1 VTTLNARI
9 AAKLRDMA
17 DLLEQQEASAF
28 RINAYRR
35 AAARIEAISEDVDN
49 ILARAG
55 RAGLVALPDIG
66 EGIATAIAEMCA
78 TGRWGQLD
86 RLTGA
91 LEPERLFRIIPG
103 IGPELASRLHEE
115 LGVDTL
121 EQLEL
126 AAHDGR
132 LQAMAGVGPRRGA
145 AIRTF
150 LSERLGRR
158 RLRRGEWHE
167 RPPVS
172 TLLAIDAVYRAK
184 VAAGRLPKIA
194 PRRFNPSGEA
204 WLSILHDNRGKWRL
218 TALYS
223 NTAAAHALKK
233 TGDWVVIYYQTDGAQ
248 EGQCTVV
255 TETHGPCRGKRL
267 VRGREQECEA
277 FYAASPQ
284 PARRRSSGV
293 TQARSAAASSDRKR
307 K

>member
-1 VTTLNARI
+1 MIMLNARI

-17 DLLEQQEASAF
+17 DVLDQQDASTF
-28 RINAYRR
+28 RIGAYRR
-35 AAARIEAISEDVDN
+35 AAARVDALDEGVDD
-49 ILARAG
+49 ILSRAG
-55 RAGLVALPDIG
+55 RDGLTALPDIG
-66 EGIATAIAEMCA
+66 EGIAAAIAEMCA

-103 IGPELASRLHEE
+103 IGPQLASRLHEE
-115 LGVDTL
+115 LGADTL

-132 LQAMAGVGPRRGA
+132 LEAMVGVGARRA
-145 AIRTF
+145 TAIRTF

-158 RLRRGEWHE
+158 RLRRGEWNE
-167 RPPVS
+167 RPPVG
-172 TLLAIDAVYRAK
+172 TVLAVDAAYRAK
-184 VAAGRLPKIA
+184 AAAGLLPKIA

-204 WLSILHDNRGKWRL
+204 WLPILHDNRGKWRF

-223 NTAAAHALKK
+223 NTAAAHALNK
-233 TGDWVVIYYQTDGAQ
+233 TADWVVIYYQADNAH

-255 TETHGPCRGKRL
+255 TETQGDCRGKRF
-267 VRGREQECEA
+267 VRGREHECEA
-277 FYAASPQ
+277 FYAASAP
-284 PARRRSSGV
+284 PARLRSSGAA
-293 TQARSAAASSDRKR
+293 QARSAAASSDRKR